1 MNEIIAALKAALVA
15 AGLRVYDTAVPS
27 GTTVQYPYVLLWSSA
42 GRMTSVSVCDSRSV
56 LDDTVGVTAVG
67 VLADQVRLTAR
78 KARTA
83 LDGLEPGVI
92 AGRHVDEVR
101 LFDSRPIAVDR
112 DFPLVGGSY
121 PMTGVDIYR
130 VSSTPA

>member
-15 AGLRVYDTAVPS
+15 AGLRVYDTTVPS
-27 GTTVQYPYVLLWSSA
+27 SAAVQYPYVLLWSSP
-42 GRMTSVSVCDSRSV
+42 GRMTSVSLAGQRTA
-56 LDDTVGVTAVG
+56 LDDTFGATTVGITPE
-67 VLADQVRLTAR
+67 QVRLAAKTAR
-78 KARTA
+78 AVM
-83 LDGLEPGVI
+83 DGLEPGVL
-92 AGRHVDEVR
+92 AGQHVDEVR
-101 LFDSRPIAVDR
+101 LFDSRPIAPDR

>member
-1 MNEIIAALKAALVA
+1 MNEIVAALKAALVA

-27 GTTVQYPYVLLWSSA
+27 GATVQYPYVLLWSSA
-42 GRMTSVSVCDSRSV
+42 GRMTSVSVCDSRLV

-67 VLADQVRLTAR
+67 ILADQVRLTAR
-78 KARTA
+78 KARTV

-101 LFDSRPIAVDR
+101 LFDSRPIVVDR

-121 PMTGVDIYR
+121 PMPGVDIYR